1 MQKKFSE
8 LIEGKDCLFRYRAYN
23 DHTLSALMENRL
35 YFSKPRY
42 FNDPYDNLIYVNSK
56 MVVSEIIGNI
66 LVGMDSYLENR
77 KPFNDSI
84 SKSVDIMWHQDKSRK
99 HMVEERE
106 KQIYSAIDTVR
117 IKIKENTKVICFAE
131 EYNSM
136 LMWSHYAD
144 YHAGFCLV
152 YQKEDIEDAKRY
164 GNTESEVI
172 NKTVLTRINYVEQ
185 QLDMTNDVLEYIRNN
200 MFDTMGD
207 VPQVDSSLASA
218 KIRQV
223 ITEKSK
229 DWAYEKEWRLIPRIP
244 KIETESPL
252 YYIECK
258 PIAVIIGS
266 QCFGKNREKLVK
278 ICARID
284 VPVYGIFLKENDPKC
299 RLELND
305 DGNIE
310 VERHEY
316 FYYYN
321 G

>member
-1 MQKKFSE
+1 MKNKF
-8 LIEGKDCLFRYRAYN
+8 ITTVVA
-23 DHTLSALMENRL
+23 TALALTMT
-35 YFSKPRY
+35 FSLA
-42 FNDPYDNLIYVNSK
+42 N
-56 MVVSEIIGNI
+56 
-66 LVGMDSYLENR
+66 GMDVKAAEITE
-77 KPFNDSI
+77 DSLVAAEDTNVGNE
-84 SKSVDIMWHQDKSRK
+84 SVDIQQQEPVEISELETTENNDLSKSSESIT
-99 HMVEERE
+99 VDESIAEDILAT
-106 KQIYSAIDTVR
+106 QADTAVVVGTVSDYLTA
-117 IKIKENTKVICFAE
+117 KGDAKL
-131 EYNSM
+131 YNIN
-136 LMWSHYAD
+136 LPAGVYLQAQLTTPANAD

-258 PIAVIIGS
+258 PIAAIIGS

-278 ICARID
+278 ICERID